1 MHTAHYSALNMEI
14 HKTLFF
20 TKTGPCF
27 AHTLAICFFFLPDS
41 VSWTSIPAGRGENA
55 MSPQNGDV
63 TLCSLGCSLNCWAA
77 SHHRHRSSGLCCLR
91 GKCRV
96 TSPTASNAVRSI
108 PLLLLSSVQMMDLWL
123 REAKNVL
130 SKVTRLVSDRRR
142 SIGLTN
148 LSFLLLLPLVHF
160 QSPRA

>member
-1 MHTAHYSALNMEI
+1 MAGLRLLGLSANKRTFMHTAHYSALNMEI

-20 TKTGPCF
+20 YKNRTVLCTHSCDMLF
-27 AHTLAICFFFLPDS
+27 FFFFLPDS
-41 VSWTSIPAGRGENA
+41 VSWTSIPAGRSENA

-123 REAKNVL
+123 
-130 SKVTRLVSDRRR
+130 
-142 SIGLTN
+142 
-148 LSFLLLLPLVHF
+148 
-160 QSPRA
+160 